1 MKTTRFLNG
10 ALRIS
15 TSMAATAMT
24 LLMAAQAQAQ
34 EQPQGQPQGQGETA
48 AESPRG
54 IDEIVVTARK
64 RAERLSEVP
73 VSVSAVTGE
82 GLANLGITKTSEAV
96 QLVPAAKIVIQDLG
110 TSAYLRGVGSG
121 SFNPGF
127 EQTVGLFVDGAYYS
141 RAAWARAGQL
151 DIERVEV
158 LKGPQGVL
166 FGKNTVAGAINIT
179 SKKPTD
185 EFEAYVRA
193 AYEFEASDQASIE
206 GAISGP
212 LNADHTLKARLAM
225 RYSDESKGYIK
236 NNAPGGPDGP
246 INDQFLT
253 RGTLTWEPS
262 SNFDSTLSVTYVKSD
277 TKGSSAEVFRCEPRA
292 PAAGDPP
299 SLNTA
304 LAVGAS
310 HEDCKANFRNSSINL
325 DPASAAVVSA
335 ITGEQIDP
343 VDNGDRFRG
352 LALTNTANWHA
363 GDLTLTSVTSYI
375 RHNQRNYSETDNT
388 DVPFTTL
395 RRYERFNTFMQEL
408 RLASPRENKLSW
420 VAGAY
425 FERSNLEFI
434 EDDSA
439 YIFPYPGF
447 PAPAPGTVVPPSG
460 TWYKRSDQNGRSIA
474 LFGEATFAFTPT
486 LELSAGLRYTNE
498 RKDIDHRVCV
508 GPLNHPTC
516 GITSDDTPAIVPLIA
531 EDLHYRAKLKK
542 NNLSPAVTLRWR
554 PNRDVMAYASF
565 KQGFKAGGFD
575 MEMRNLPAQLT
586 AGPPTRVDSNGD
598 GIPDAFVFKNE
609 SVNAY
614 EVGTKLTFPAAN
626 LQVNIALFQND
637 FKNLQV
643 SQFDGIVGFNIVN
656 AGKSRSRGIEVDARW
671 RPIDRLTLG
680 GSLSLLDSK
689 FLDFPGAQCPS
700 DATAG
705 EVSGVTPTG
714 SPACNLKGRRTA
726 FAPKAA
732 FTLTADYTVPLTGP
746 WELALSGAAQHS
758 SKYFM
763 ENTGEPENMQQA
775 YWKLDARVAL
785 QTSRWSIALVGRNLT
800 NTLTYSHATSVP
812 QAGPGYFFGFVEK
825 PRTLAVE
832 VGAKF

>member
-1 MKTTRFLNG
+1 M
-10 ALRIS
+10 
-15 TSMAATAMT
+15 
-24 LLMAAQAQAQ
+24 
-34 EQPQGQPQGQGETA
+34 
-48 AESPRG
+48 
-54 IDEIVVTARK
+54 
-64 RAERLSEVP
+64 
-73 VSVSAVTGE
+73 
-82 GLANLGITKTSEAV
+82 
-96 QLVPAAKIVIQDLG
+96 
-110 TSAYLRGVGSG
+110 
-121 SFNPGF
+121 
-127 EQTVGLFVDGAYYS
+127 
-141 RAAWARAGQL
+141 
-151 DIERVEV
+151 
-158 LKGPQGVL
+158 
-166 FGKNTVAGAINIT
+166 
-179 SKKPTD
+179 
-185 EFEAYVRA
+185 
-193 AYEFEASDQASIE
+193 
-206 GAISGP
+206 
-212 LNADHTLKARLAM
+212 
-225 RYSDESKGYIK
+225 
-236 NNAPGGPDGP
+236 
-246 INDQFLT
+246 
-253 RGTLTWEPS
+253 
-262 SNFDSTLSVTYVKSD
+262 
-277 TKGSSAEVFRCEPRA
+277 
-292 PAAGDPP
+292 
-299 SLNTA
+299 
-304 LAVGAS
+304 
-310 HEDCKANFRNSSINL
+310 
-325 DPASAAVVSA
+325 
-335 ITGEQIDP
+335 
-343 VDNGDRFRG
+343 
-352 LALTNTANWHA
+352 
-363 GDLTLTSVTSYI
+363 
-375 RHNQRNYSETDNT
+375 
-388 DVPFTTL
+388 PFTTL

-531 EDLHYRAKLKK
+531 EDLHYRAKLKE

-643 SQFDGIVGFNIVN
+643 SQFDGIAGLNIVN

-812 QAGPGYFFGFVEK
+812 LAGPGYFFGFVEK